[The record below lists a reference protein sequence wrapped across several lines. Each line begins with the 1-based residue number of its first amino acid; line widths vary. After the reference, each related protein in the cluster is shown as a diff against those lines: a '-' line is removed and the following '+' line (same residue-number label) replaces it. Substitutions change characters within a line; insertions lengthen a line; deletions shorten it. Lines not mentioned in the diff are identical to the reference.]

1 MAKSLTDLI
10 SATQALLL
18 DDGTR
23 FSTPTITAAAR
34 SALRDYNNAAPIFG
48 GTLVNAVSN
57 QYEYVLN
64 AADFEHLIDVQDV
77 LLQGT
82 DSALDLN
89 TSLPFDPYFED
100 TVPVI
105 RLRSPQPT
113 GRYLIVRF
121 SLPHTI
127 NGLDS
132 EIVSTLPIYWDST
145 LTDGICYYSCLIRST
160 GRVETIN
167 LNQNVSETLR
177 SMQSYYKQAF
187 QYGLAQASRQRP
199 PVSIPPTSAWNDRW
213 N

>member
-1 MAKSLTDLI
+1 MAKSLTQLI
-10 SATQALLL
+10 SATQTLLL

-23 FSTPTITAAAR
+23 FSSATITAAAR
-34 SALRDYNNAAPIFG
+34 SALRDFNFAAPIFA
-48 GTLVNAVSN
+48 GTLVDAVSD
-57 QYEYVLN
+57 QLEYVLN
-64 AADFEHLIDVQDV
+64 ASDFVNLIDVQDV

-89 TSLPFDPYFED
+89 TSLPFDSYFED

-113 GRYLIVRF
+113 GRYLIIRF

-132 EIVSTLPIYWDST
+132 ENVSNLPIYWDST
-145 LTDGICYYSCLIRST
+145 LTDGICFYSCLIRST

-167 LNQNVSETLR
+167 LNQNVSTELQTT
-177 SMQSYYKQAF
+177 QAFYKQAF

-199 PVSIPPTSAWNDRW
+199 PISQPSTSAWNDRW
-213 N
+213 H